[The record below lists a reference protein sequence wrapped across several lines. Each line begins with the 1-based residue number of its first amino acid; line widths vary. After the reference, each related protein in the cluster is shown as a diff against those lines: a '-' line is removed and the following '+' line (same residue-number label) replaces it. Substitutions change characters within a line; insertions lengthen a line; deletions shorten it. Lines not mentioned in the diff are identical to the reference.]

1 MRKIIY
7 AVVMICIMVVL
18 SACSSNSKQE
28 PAANQTSAAV
38 QPADPV
44 QLSGE
49 VVANVA
55 QPSQNDQLPGSSQ
68 ASAEVAVTEKT
79 GQENNESDKSGG
91 LQAAVPDNTGQLQP
105 ENKVEN
111 KAENKAVLPAKV
123 YVFTNNNGCCEATRQ
138 KYAEYR
144 KEVEAV
150 ESKYGNLVP
159 FTWFDIGI
167 GDVAYQKELQR
178 YAKIFGIKTLP
189 AIVVVDASDNVI
201 VKQAAPLNMAE
212 IDKVFGGM
220 N

>member
-7 AVVMICIMVVL
+7 CMVLVCIMVVL
-18 SACSSNSKQE
+18 SACSSKSKQE

-38 QPADPV
+38 QPAGPV
-44 QLSGE
+44 QPSGE
-49 VVANVA
+49 VVTAAA
-55 QPSQNDQLPGSSQ
+55 QPAQNSQLSGSSQ
-68 ASAEVAVTEKT
+68 SNPEAAVNNKNDKEEDTES
-79 GQENNESDKSGG
+79 NKSVDQQPGTS
-91 LQAAVPDNTGQLQP
+91 VPDNTSQIQP
-105 ENKVEN
+105 EKV
-111 KAENKAVLPAKV
+111 ENKAVLPAKV